1 VFAVV
6 GFAIMI
12 HSMLNLDRAVIDIR
26 IIDIWILDMC
36 DIINRRWDG
45 VCHSILFGEGE
56 DDAQKE

>member
-1 VFAVV
+1 
-6 GFAIMI
+6 MI